1 MESWRTVSVGI
12 IDVKDSRW
20 RHMAR
25 FHTLRLQRRPCT
37 EKGRTQFRLVA
48 RVRQGRKDY
57 LAGEFDGA
65 VHLSEIMK
73 VFNVC
78 VSQTIPECP

>member
-1 MESWRTVSVGI
+1 MESWKPVSAGI

-20 RHMAR
+20 SHMAR
-25 FHTLRLQRRPCT
+25 FHTLRLQRRSCT

-65 VHLSEIMK
+65 VHLPEIMK

-78 VSQTIPECP
+78 VSQTIPEYP